1 MEIHSVANKVN
12 DSMMEQVKAVHVKRV
27 PSQPFQ
33 DPIREFHRASQV
45 EGTVRNWLTLPIEQ
59 RKQTVATFRPIKQ
72 FQGDPSRGETPE
84 SDRDFETRQ
93 LERWRALC
101 VIVQEESRAVI
112 NPKAGTACPEV
123 AIQAVKL
130 LFPDHPWP
138 KPQTQGK

>member
-27 PSQPFQ
+27 PGQPFQ

-45 EGTVRNWLTLPIEQ
+45 EGTVRNWLTIPVEQ
-59 RKQTVATFRPIKQ
+59 RKETVKTFRPITR
-72 FQGDPSRGETPE
+72 FLGEPSQGTAPETE
-84 SDRDFETRQ
+84 KDFETRQ

-101 VIVQEESRAVI
+101 VVVQEESRAVI

-123 AIQAVKL
+123 AIAALKL
-130 LFPDHPWP
+130 LFPDHSWP
-138 KPQTQGK
+138 KPLPGK

>member
-12 DSMMEQVKAVHVKRV
+12 DTMMEAVKRTHIKRD
-27 PSQPFQ
+27 PGHPFQ

-45 EGTVRNWLTLPIEQ
+45 EGTVRNWLTLPVEQ
-59 RKQTVATFRPIKQ
+59 RKETVKTFRPITR
-72 FQGDPSRGETPE
+72 FPGEPSQGTAPETE
-84 SDRDFETRQ
+84 RDFEMRQ

-112 NPKAGTACPEV
+112 NPKAGTPCPEV
-123 AIQAVKL
+123 AIQALKL
-130 LFPDHPWP
+130 LFPDHSWP